1 MNEDFEVVRSTAKVL
16 RGSGNIGQ
24 LNWVRQSNRPLCGL
38 APCGSTRTIYRDTE
52 DIVAIWFSTSKR
64 YKLATLC
71 V

>member
-1 MNEDFEVVRSTAKVL
+1 MNEYFEAMRSTARVL

-24 LNWVRQSNRPLCGL
+24 LNWVGQNRL
-38 APCGSTRTIYRDTE
+38 ALCGSTRTIYRDTE
-52 DIVAIWFSTSKR
+52 NIVAIWFSASKR